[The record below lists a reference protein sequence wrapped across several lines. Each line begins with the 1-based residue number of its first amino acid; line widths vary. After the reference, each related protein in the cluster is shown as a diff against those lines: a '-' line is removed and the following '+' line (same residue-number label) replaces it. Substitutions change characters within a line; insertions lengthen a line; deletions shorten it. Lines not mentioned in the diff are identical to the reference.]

1 MTIPLFKLLLVE
13 DDEML
18 RNLVTR
24 RLGREGYDIVTAK
37 NGAEAILRTRSEHPH
52 LVLLDMGLPLLDG
65 FQVVTR
71 IKAEIPNIPIIA
83 LTAFSINDRG
93 RCLAAGCDE
102 YETKPIAFER
112 LLSKI
117 ASLLKQSSG
126 NERVRS

>member
-1 MTIPLFKLLLVE
+1 VNILTSLA
-13 DDEML
+13 
-18 RNLVTR
+18 
-24 RLGREGYDIVTAK
+24 GYGAPTA
-37 NGAEAILRTRSEHPH
+37 RWFS
-52 LVLLDMGLPLLDG
+52 
-65 FQVVTR
+65 VVTR

-112 LLSKI
+112 LLGKI